1 MKKRIYTASL
11 TLLGVLSLS
20 GIAAAQDETAPEPTS
35 QKQTAVSPVLET
47 SRAML
52 RQMMGINPE
61 IKEAPMSAVAL
72 PIYPGSL
79 MVVHKYHGINF
90 DDLDQTLP
98 FATFLTESSVEQVLQ
113 FYREKLP
120 SYTAIRYETAIVLV
134 QEKVEHGHYPM
145 DYLNIPNVSID
156 SVTLSNGQT
165 GTLIAVMYPRLAK

>member
-1 MKKRIYTASL
+1 MKRRIYTVNL
-11 TLLGVLSLS
+11 TLLGVLTLS
-20 GIAAAQDETAPEPTS
+20 GIVAAQDKPAPAPAS

-61 IKEAPMSAVAL
+61 MKEAPVSAVAL

-98 FATFLTESSVEQVLQ
+98 FATFLTEHPVEQVIR
-113 FYREKLP
+113 FYREKLQA
-120 SYTAIRYETAIVLV
+120 YTAIRNGTATVLV
-134 QEKVEHGHYPM
+134 QEKVEHGHYPQ
-145 DYLNIPNVSID
+145 DYLKIPNVSID
-156 SVTLSNGQT
+156 SVTLSNDKT
-165 GTLIAVMYPRLAK
+165 GTLIAVMYPRLAE